1 MPNAPAA
8 LALACLCLLVP
19 AGPVRAQQSY
29 NLNGAPLF
37 LGDAGTDQAAARARV
52 AEAKARYARWQLATL
67 AGDYDRLGVK
77 DPRWDRDARD
87 GLTQYGQYLAD
98 APALDRLANAPPLR
112 EGAKAALGRARA
124 AGCTDPLVG
133 CCALALGAD
142 PAGAAAVADRLE
154 PSGYSPYWKFQAS
167 LRAAGAAGRDLASR
181 TGTSSR
187 TALPTPAAT
196 NASLDRA
203 RGHLLDLL
211 RDPGTPPA
219 AGVRAVEDFL
229 RVLRQIPLE
238 TGDRACERLGEAL
251 DAPEGARAARDSAA
265 LSTAAGVFW
274 AGYAWR
280 GNDDFHADTIHDERW
295 KPFQERLAKAR
306 RALENAWRLDP
317 ADTRAAIGL
326 MRVERGQHESRE
338 RLETWFRRALD
349 SDPDSFAACLEK
361 LAYLDPRWYGD
372 GPQAVEFGHQCQATR
387 NWAARLPFILVEAHR
402 RLAAGAPKP
411 SDYWRRPDVW
421 SDVRAV
427 YEDCLA
433 AARPDADYER
443 SGFAWYAC
451 LAGRWKVAAGL
462 FNALG
467 DHPNLRAM
475 GGLTPARYEQLAG
488 QAAHL
493 ATMTPAQADALTA
506 QDEPTSGS
514 QGGTVDEE

>member
-1 MPNAPAA
+1 M
-8 LALACLCLLVP
+8 
-19 AGPVRAQQSY
+19 
-29 NLNGAPLF
+29 NGAPLF
-37 LGDAGTDQAAARARV
+37 LGDAGTDQARARTRV
-52 AEAKARYARWQLATL
+52 AEANANRVQWELATL
-67 AGDYDRLGVK
+67 AGDYERRGVK

-112 EGAKAALGRARA
+112 GGAKAALGRARA

-133 CCALALGAD
+133 YCALALGAD
-142 PAGAAAVADRLE
+142 PALATTDPQETYRLHADAERRLE
-154 PSGYSPYWKFQAS
+154 SSGYSSRWKFQAS
-167 LRAAGAAGRDLASR
+167 LLAAEAAGRDNGQKIGTFSR
-181 TGTSSR
+181 VGT
-187 TALPTPAAT
+187 PPIPAGLSAW
-196 NASLDRA
+196 LDRA

-229 RVLRQIPLE
+229 RALKKTPPEI
-238 TGDRACERLGEAL
+238 GDRACAQFGEAL
-251 DAPEGARAARDSAA
+251 DAPAWARAAQDAA
-265 LSTAAGVFW
+265 PSTAAGVFW

-280 GNDDFHADTIHDERW
+280 GNDDGHADRLPDDRW
-295 KPFQERLAKAR
+295 KPFQERLAKAQ

-317 ADTRAAIGL
+317 ADTRAAVG
-326 MRVERGQHESRE
+326 MMSVERGQHEGRE

-349 SDPDSFAACLEK
+349 TDPDSFAACLEK

-402 RLAAGAPKP
+402 RLAARAPKP
-411 SDYWRRPDVW
+411 ADYWRQPEVW
-421 SDVRAV
+421 SDVQAV
-427 YEDCLA
+427 YADCLA
-433 AARPDADYER
+433 QTRPDADYER

-462 FNALG
+462 FDALG
-467 DHPNLRAM
+467 EHPNLHAM
-475 GGLTPARYEQLAG
+475 GGLTPAQYEQLAA
-488 QAAHL
+488 QAVRL

-506 QDEPTSGS
+506 RDEPT
-514 QGGTVDEE
+514 QGGRGTTVEEGGNDQ